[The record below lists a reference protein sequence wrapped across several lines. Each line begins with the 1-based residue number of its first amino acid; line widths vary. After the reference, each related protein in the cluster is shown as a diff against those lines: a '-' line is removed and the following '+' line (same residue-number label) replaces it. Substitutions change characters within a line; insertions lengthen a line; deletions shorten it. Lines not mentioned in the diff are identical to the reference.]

1 MSNYDELKQL
11 LSASRKLIGGDK
23 LNEDYNRIR
32 KTYGL
37 LIEQPVEDPDAGI
50 NIMKD
55 IDDKIKDDT
64 EYETAEKPEEDEDY
78 DEIKSDK
85 KKAYRISGGILVIHS
100 KNTSDLQLTTDDKLA
115 FQETMDEFKQGVT
128 EMADFNKLNLYPT
141 NVEWSGK
148 ITELDIEFFFSIAE
162 RNGVYINGT
171 MIKLDDEFSE
181 MSTKLK
187 TYYEKFKTKWSKI
200 VSTRKETSGLW
211 ESF

>member
-1 MSNYDELKQL
+1 MSNYEELKQL

-37 LIEQPVEDPDAGI
+37 LTEQPVEDPEGRI
-50 NIMKD
+50 NMMKD
-55 IDDKIKDDT
+55 IEDKIKDDT

-78 DEIKSDK
+78 EEIKSDK

-148 ITELDIEFFFSIAE
+148 ITELDIDFFFSIAE
-162 RNGVYINGT
+162 TNGVYINGT
-171 MIKLDDEFSE
+171 MIKLDEEFTE

-187 TYYEKFKTKWSKI
+187 TYYDKFKAKWSKI
-200 VSTRKETSGLW
+200 VSIRKETSEL
-211 ESF
+211 

>member
-1 MSNYDELKQL
+1 MSNYEELKQL

-37 LIEQPVEDPDAGI
+37 LTEQPVEDPEGRI
-50 NIMKD
+50 NMMKD
-55 IDDKIKDDT
+55 IEDKIKDDT

-78 DEIKSDK
+78 EEIKSDK

-162 RNGVYINGT
+162 TNGVYINGT
-171 MIKLDDEFSE
+171 MIKLDEEFTE

-187 TYYEKFKTKWSKI
+187 SYYDKFKAKWSKI
-200 VSTRKETSGLW
+200 VSIRKETSEL
-211 ESF
+211 

>member
-1 MSNYDELKQL
+1 MSNYEELKQL

-37 LIEQPVEDPDAGI
+37 LTEQPVEYPDAGI

-162 RNGVYINGT
+162 TNGVYINGT
-171 MIKLDDEFSE
+171 MIKLDEEFTE

-187 TYYEKFKTKWSKI
+187 TYYDKFKAKWSKI
-200 VSTRKETSGLW
+200 VSIRKETSEL
-211 ESF
+211 

>member
-1 MSNYDELKQL
+1 MSNYEELKQL

-37 LIEQPVEDPDAGI
+37 LTEQPVEDPEGRI
-50 NIMKD
+50 NMMKD
-55 IDDKIKDDT
+55 IEDKIKDDT

-115 FQETMDEFKQGVT
+115 FLETMDEFKQGVT

-171 MIKLDDEFSE
+171 MIKLDDEFTE

-200 VSTRKETSGLW
+200 VSTRKETSGL
-211 ESF
+211 

>member
-1 MSNYDELKQL
+1 MSNYEELKQL

-37 LIEQPVEDPDAGI
+37 LTEQPVEYPDAGI

-115 FQETMDEFKQGVT
+115 FQETMDEFKQGVS

-162 RNGVYINGT
+162 TNGVYINGT
-171 MIKLDDEFSE
+171 MIKLDEEFTE

-187 TYYEKFKTKWSKI
+187 TYYDKFKAKWSKI
-200 VSTRKETSGLW
+200 VSIRKETSEL
-211 ESF
+211 

>member
-1 MSNYDELKQL
+1 MSNYEELKQL

-37 LIEQPVEDPDAGI
+37 LTEQPIEDPEGRI
-50 NIMKD
+50 NMMKD
-55 IDDKIKDDT
+55 IEDKIKDDT

-78 DEIKSDK
+78 EEIKSDK

-162 RNGVYINGT
+162 TNGVYINGT
-171 MIKLDDEFSE
+171 MIKLDEEFTE

-187 TYYEKFKTKWSKI
+187 TYYDKFKAKWSKI
-200 VSTRKETSGLW
+200 VSIRKETSEL
-211 ESF
+211 

>member
-37 LIEQPVEDPDAGI
+37 LTEQPVEDPDAGI

-85 KKAYRISGGILVIHS
+85 KKAYRISGAILVIHS

-200 VSTRKETSGLW
+200 VSTRKETSGL
-211 ESF
+211 

>member
-1 MSNYDELKQL
+1 MSNYEELKQL

-23 LNEDYNRIR
+23 LNEDYDRIR

-37 LIEQPVEDPDAGI
+37 LTEQPVKDSGAGI

-85 KKAYRISGGILVIHS
+85 KKAYRISGGVLVIHS

-148 ITELDIEFFFSIAE
+148 IAELDIEFFFSISE
-162 RNGVYINGT
+162 TNGVYINGT
-171 MIKLDDEFSE
+171 MIKLDEEFTE

-187 TYYEKFKTKWSKI
+187 SFYEKFKSKWSKI
-200 VSTRKETSGLW
+200 VSIRKETSEL
-211 ESF
+211 

>member
-1 MSNYDELKQL
+1 MSNYEELKQL

-23 LNEDYNRIR
+23 LNEEYNNIR
-32 KTYGL
+32 KSYGL
-37 LIEQPVEDPDAGI
+37 LTEQPVENPDGRI
-50 NIMKD
+50 DIMKD
-55 IDDKIKDDT
+55 VDEKIKDDT

-78 DEIKSDK
+78 EEIKSDK

-115 FQETMDEFKQGVT
+115 FQETMDEFKQDVT

-141 NVEWSGK
+141 NVEWSGR
-148 ITELDIEFFFSIAE
+148 ITELDLEFFFSISE

-171 MIKLDDEFSE
+171 MIKLDDEFTE

-187 TYYEKFKTKWSKI
+187 SYYEKFKTKWAKI
-200 VSTRKETSGLW
+200 VSNRKETSEL
-211 ESF
+211 

>member
-1 MSNYDELKQL
+1 MSNYEELKQL

-37 LIEQPVEDPDAGI
+37 LTEQPVEDPEGRI
-50 NIMKD
+50 NMMKD
-55 IDDKIKDDT
+55 IEDKIKDDT

-78 DEIKSDK
+78 EEIKSDK

-162 RNGVYINGT
+162 TNGVYINGT
-171 MIKLDDEFSE
+171 MIKLDEEFTE

-187 TYYEKFKTKWSKI
+187 SYYDTFKAKWSKI
-200 VSTRKETSGLW
+200 VSIRKETSEL
-211 ESF
+211 

>member
-1 MSNYDELKQL
+1 MSNYEELKQL

-37 LIEQPVEDPDAGI
+37 LMEQPVEDPDAGI

-162 RNGVYINGT
+162 TNGVYINGT
-171 MIKLDDEFSE
+171 MIKLDEEFTE

-187 TYYEKFKTKWSKI
+187 TYYEKFKSKWSKI
-200 VSTRKETSGLW
+200 VSIRKETSEL
-211 ESF
+211 

>member
-1 MSNYDELKQL
+1 
-11 LSASRKLIGGDK
+11 
-23 LNEDYNRIR
+23 
-32 KTYGL
+32 
-37 LIEQPVEDPDAGI
+37 
-50 NIMKD
+50 MKD

-100 KNTSDLQLTTDDKLA
+100 KNTSDLQLTTDDKVA

-162 RNGVYINGT
+162 RNGVYVNGT
-171 MIKLDDEFSE
+171 MIKLDEEFTE

-187 TYYEKFKTKWSKI
+187 SYYEKFKAKWSKI
-200 VSTRKETSGLW
+200 VSIRKETSEL
-211 ESF
+211 

>member
-200 VSTRKETSGLW
+200 VSTRKETSAL
-211 ESF
+211 